1 MAEKKFPPKKD
12 KPEPEEVVPTKTLA
26 ESDNYVAW
34 LSQEPDGEQVYHL
47 ELGPITL
54 HFFQEEWEELLAL
67 ISVAEKNH

>member
-1 MAEKKFPPKKD
+1 MADKKFPPKTNKT
-12 KPEPEEVVPTKTLA
+12 ESEEVIPTKTLA

-34 LSQEPDGEQVYHL
+34 LSTEPDGELVYHL

-67 ISVAEKNH
+67 VSVAEKNL